1 MKKLSFLSSL
11 HGLLL
16 LLLLC
21 AATPTLAHTGVG
33 ATHGFWAG
41 AYHPLSGLDHLLAML
56 TVGLWAAQ
64 RGGKALWGIPAAFV
78 LTMIVG
84 GALALVFNRVPGQ
97 AIEFGITASVLV
109 LGLLVAARVRLPLL
123 PSCLLVGLFALFHGY
138 AHGMEMPADADGLS
152 YGLGFAL
159 VTALLHGAGLTL
171 GLLFGY
177 IERRGVHYL
186 TPLTGG
192 MVAVAGGALFL
203 L

>member
-1 MKKLSFLSSL
+1 MKKLSFAGS
-11 HGLLL
+11 
-16 LLLLC
+16 LLLC
-21 AATPTLAHTGVG
+21 AAAPALAHTGAG

-41 AYHPLSGLDHLLAML
+41 IYHPLSGLDHLLAML

-64 RGGKALWGIPAAFV
+64 RGGKARWRVPAAFV
-78 LTMIVG
+78 LTMIAG
-84 GALALVFNRVPGQ
+84 GALALVTDRVPGQ
-97 AIEFGITASVLV
+97 TVEFGITASVLV
-109 LGLLVAARVRLPLL
+109 MGLLVAARVRLPLL

-138 AHGMEMPADADGLS
+138 AHGMEMPADASGLS
-152 YGLGFAL
+152 YSLGFAL

-171 GLLFGY
+171 GLLFGR